1 MRKVNLDVIRPWV
14 TKKVIELIGF
24 EDEFLAEYAVSL
36 LEDDTQPVRFPHY
49 RSVQAHKT
57 SFVDS
62 RPAQNADKSY
72 RLSHEQYP
80 YVHD

>member
-49 RSVQAHKT
+49 
-57 SFVDS
+57 
-62 RPAQNADKSY
+62 
-72 RLSHEQYP
+72 
-80 YVHD
+80 